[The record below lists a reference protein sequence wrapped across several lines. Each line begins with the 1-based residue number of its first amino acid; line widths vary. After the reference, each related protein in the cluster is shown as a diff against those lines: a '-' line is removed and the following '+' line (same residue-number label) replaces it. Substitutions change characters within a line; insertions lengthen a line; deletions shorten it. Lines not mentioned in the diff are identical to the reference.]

1 MPAEIHVECTQLV
14 SPSAKTAMCKSSS
27 LVFVLLFAFIFRLE
41 IFSIRLVAVITLI
54 VAGVVLMVATETHFV
69 LSGFILVISA
79 SALGGL
85 RWSLTQLLL
94 KNKHM
99 GMDNPAAT
107 IFWLSP
113 IMGLS
118 LAVISMF
125 IEGWPSVFRS
135 HFFVGLSQTSRTCFF
150 VTAPGL
156 LAFCMV
162 LSEF

>member
-1 MPAEIHVECTQLV
+1 
-14 SPSAKTAMCKSSS
+14 MCKSSS
-27 LVFVLLFAFIFRLE
+27 LVFVLLFAFLFRLE
-41 IFSIRLVAVITLI
+41 IFSFRLIAVIALI
-54 VAGVVLMVATETHFV
+54 VAGVVLMVATQTHFV

-94 KNKHM
+94 KSKNM

-107 IFWLSP
+107 IFWLAP

-118 LAVISMF
+118 LAVVSMF
-125 IEGWPSVFRS
+125 IDSWPQIFRS
-135 HFFVGLSQTSRTCFF
+135 HFFVGLSQTSQTLFF
-150 VTAPGL
+150 LTAPGFV
-156 LAFCMV
+156 AFFMV